1 MVRTGKIILG
11 VVAAAILTG
20 LCMNQSIYAEEKS
33 RNDII
38 FSEVPMA
45 VFFEEGTSE
54 EEILKIKEKIE
65 EMPETRRVEY
75 TSADEAWQE
84 FKNQYFGGTYS
95 TEADDNPLVN
105 SANLSV
111 YAYDADDYKSLI
123 SYIEGM
129 DRVREVEYSEE
140 ALENFSGIEQ
150 FFTAGKETNVT
161 EVEAERGTVY
171 DGFYIYE
178 YEANSEALQNLK
190 IGGEII
196 TVDGGKTGKYVIS
209 VKDNYVLAVE
219 VPSEISDEFQEQE
232 ENP

>member
-1 MVRTGKIILG
+1 MVRTGKIIPG
-11 VVAAAILTG
+11 VIAAVILTG
-20 LCMNQSIYAEEKS
+20 VCMNQSIYAEEKS
-33 RNDII
+33 KDDII
-38 FSEVPMA
+38 SSEVPMT
-45 VFFEEGTSE
+45 VFFEGTSE

-65 EMPETRRVEY
+65 EMPEARRVEY

-95 TEADDNPLVN
+95 TEADDNPLAN

-140 ALENFSGIEQ
+140 LLENLSGIEQ
-150 FFTAGKETNVT
+150 FFTTGREIDAA
-161 EVEAERGTVY
+161 EVEVERGTVY

-178 YEANSEALQNLK
+178 YEANSEVLKNLK
-190 IGGEII
+190 AGEEII